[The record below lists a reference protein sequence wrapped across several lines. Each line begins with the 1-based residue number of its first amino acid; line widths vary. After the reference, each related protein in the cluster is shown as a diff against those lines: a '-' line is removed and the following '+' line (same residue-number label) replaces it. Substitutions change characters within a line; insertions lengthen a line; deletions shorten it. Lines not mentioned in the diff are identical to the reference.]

1 MMVAVVERSAAV
13 DDLDVVRRIGGLAD
27 EQLRRERSRAG
38 QGFPARELA
47 RLQTTEVVLDRCWD
61 VLRQRRA
68 RCAAGGDLDAVLVGR
83 DAMVEGYQ
91 P

>member
-47 RLQTTEVVLDRCWD
+47 RLQTMEVALERWGD
-61 VLRQRRA
+61 VPRESCA
-68 RCAAGGDLDAVLVGR
+68 RGAAGADPDGVAVR
-83 DAMVEGYQ
+83 PDAMVEGYA